1 MSASSLTITQEA
13 PSDAPILS
21 RLSAEAFG
29 PGRFARTAYRVRE
42 GVPPVAGLCL
52 TGKHDG
58 SVVGGV
64 RFTSIAI
71 GDEDKALLLG
81 PLVVD
86 PTHTGNGYGG
96 ALMREG
102 LARAKAKGYR
112 LIVLVGDE
120 PYYGRFGFVRTPPGQ
135 IRMPGPVDPNR
146 LLALELVPGALASAK
161 GLMEARAKAASQS

>member
-1 MSASSLTITQEA
+1 MSAPSLTITQEA

-21 RLSAEAFG
+21 RLAANAFG

-58 SVVGGV
+58 AVVGGV
-64 RFTSIAI
+64 RFTCVSI
-71 GDEDKALLLG
+71 GEEDKALLLG
-81 PLVVD
+81 PLVID
-86 PTHTGNGYGG
+86 PNHTGNGYGG
-96 ALMREG
+96 TLMREG

-112 LIVLVGDE
+112 LVVLVGDE

-146 LLALELVPGALASAK
+146 LLALELVPGALAAAR
-161 GLMEARAKAASQS
+161 GLMEAQPEGTPQS

>member
-1 MSASSLTITQEA
+1 MSAPNLTITQEA

-21 RLSAEAFG
+21 RLAAQAFG

-52 TGKHDG
+52 TGSLGG

-64 RFTSIAI
+64 RFTCISI
-71 GDEDKALLLG
+71 GEEDKALLLG

-86 PTHTGNGYGG
+86 PTYTGNGYGG
-96 ALMREG
+96 TLMREG
-102 LARAKAKGYR
+102 LTRAKAEGYR
-112 LIVLVGDE
+112 LVVLVGDE
-120 PYYGRFGFVRTPPGQ
+120 PYYGRFGFVCTQPGQ

-146 LLALELVPGALASAK
+146 LLALELVPGALATAR
-161 GLMEARAKAASQS
+161 GLMEARAEAASRS